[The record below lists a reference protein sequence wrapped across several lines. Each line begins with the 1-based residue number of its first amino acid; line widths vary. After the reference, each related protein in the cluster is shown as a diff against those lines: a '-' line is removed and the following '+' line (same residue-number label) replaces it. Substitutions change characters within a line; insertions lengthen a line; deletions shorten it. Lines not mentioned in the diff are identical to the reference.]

1 MQARLRSVRSFLQR
15 RGGRLTGLAA
25 AVSAVAAVTVL
36 AQQQSPDFRSSPFL
50 RIDPERIVL
59 DRRDSRVPCGECHSS
74 EYETWKETK
83 HATGFETMH
92 RTESAHDI
100 LEKMGLTVTKRQESL
115 CMRCHYTVGPELTA
129 IAGVSCES
137 CHGPAK
143 EWIDLHNTWGE
154 GVEKPEGESVEH
166 KQQRIAQSTEH
177 GMLRPSGNLY
187 AVAANC
193 YECHT
198 VPMEELVN
206 KGGHS
211 TGSTNFDLLQRVD
224 EIRHNFVQE
233 QWGGQAGNREDT
245 PERKRLL
252 LMTGRILGYE
262 FALRGVAVATTEG
275 KYAKAMERR
284 VSQSRRELE
293 QAARAVDV
301 PAINEILKTG
311 DGLRLVPGNGDAIL
325 AAAARIRTAGQRF
338 AATADGSR
346 LAGLDLLTGAA
357 TATEP
362 ATAGTAGSTAA
373 GGDTTAAGAARGNA
387 AAGNAAAGNAA
398 AGNAAAGNATAGNAA
413 AGNAAA
419 ANTASEAPA
428 ARPELPGRVR
438 NRPEWQPAPDS
449 RYKTTIANCGKCH
462 DDAEAW
468 WFDDKHQAT
477 AERLNN
483 RLPKA
488 VEIATLYGLT
498 TAEMSRGDRICMSCH
513 GTAASAT
520 PAAPVNSGVNCERC
534 HGPSSEYLDPHEKGG
549 NPQLGMTALKQADV
563 MAKTCTGCHRISDER
578 LLAAGHPS
586 GNDYDIV
593 AASKKIN
600 HWPDRR
606 PERERKKRNETYSGP
621 TDAALKAAF
630 DREVAAR
637 PIPQVT
643 VVAAARPQRAQ
654 ATAQS
659 GQTAGGG
666 GQAPPAG
673 RSPPASRNR
682 TRPPSVSGAG
692 EGPVASRPP
701 VGPST
706 RPARTK
712 SGQTLEIEPQPAMAD
727 TLTSEQL
734 LLLVKRRLERL
745 MTLVTRGN

>member
-1 MQARLRSVRSFLQR
+1 MPALLRSLRTLLRR
-15 RGGRLTGLAA
+15 RGWRLVGLAA
-25 AVSAVAAVTVL
+25 AVSALAAVAVL
-36 AQQQSPDFRSSPFL
+36 AQQQRQDFRSSPFL

-59 DRRDSRVPCGECHSS
+59 DRRDSRVPCGECHGS
-74 EYETWKETK
+74 EYETWRTSK

-92 RTESAHDI
+92 RTESALDI
-100 LEKMGLTVTKRQESL
+100 LQKMGLTVTKRQESL
-115 CMRCHYTVGPELTA
+115 CMRCHYTVGPQLTA

-154 GVEKPEGESVEH
+154 GIDKPEGESAEH

-193 YECHT
+193 FECHT
-198 VPMEELVN
+198 VPIEELVN

-211 TGSTNFDLLQRVD
+211 TGSTGFDLVQRVD

-245 PERKRLL
+245 AERKRLL
-252 LMTGRILGYE
+252 LVTGRILGYE
-262 FALRGVAVATTEG
+262 FALRGMANATAEG
-275 KYAKAMERR
+275 RYAKAMERR
-284 VSQSRRELE
+284 VQQSRRELE

-311 DGLRLVPGNGDAIL
+311 DGLRLVPGNSDAIL

-346 LAGLDLLTGAA
+346 LAGIDALTGAA
-357 TATEP
+357 VAAEPTA
-362 ATAGTAGSTAA
+362 AASAA
-373 GGDTTAAGAARGNA
+373 GGDSTAGNA

-398 AGNAAAGNATAGNAA
+398 AGNAAAGNAAAGNAA

-419 ANTASEAPA
+419 GNAAAGNAASEAPA

-438 NRPEWQPAPDS
+438 TRPEWQPAPDS

-586 GNDYDIV
+586 GSDYDIV

-606 PERERKKRNETYSGP
+606 PERERKKRNETYAGP

-643 VVAAARPQRAQ
+643 VVAAARPRSAPSAAQ
-654 ATAQS
+654 NAQPPS
-659 GQTAGGG
+659 GTTGRT
-666 GQAPPAG
+666 PPAG
-673 RSPPASRNR
+673 GTKPPASRTR
-682 TRPPSVSGAG
+682 PRPPSVNRPG
-692 EGPVASRPP
+692 EGPTTSRPP
-701 VGPST
+701 AGPST
-706 RPARTK
+706 RRPRTRADE
-712 SGQTLEIEPQPAMAD
+712 TLEIEPKPAMAD

-734 LLLVKRRLERL
+734 LLLVKQRLERL